1 MGEVWE
7 KTQTTQLVSGPPPSW
22 KWGCM
27 EVIGDPG
34 DRATQ
39 QNEHFAWR
47 WEASAMAARRGG
59 WQLQRGIWKL
69 KTTFASLGVLSWG
82 LALIGS
88 QSCPISGEVLPFLTW
103 IRGSQRRA
111 QSQLGRGMLLGKQ
124 AAGRRV

>member
-7 KTQTTQLVSGPPPSW
+7 KMQTTQLVSGPPRSW

-27 EVIGDPG
+27 GVIGDPG

-47 WEASAMAARRGG
+47 WEASAMAARHGG

-69 KTTFASLGVLSWG
+69 KTTCASLGYCRGAWLS
-82 LALIGS
+82 LDLRVA
-88 QSCPISGEVLPFLTW
+88 PFLEK
-103 IRGSQRRA
+103 SFP
-111 QSQLGRGMLLGKQ
+111 S
-124 AAGRRV
+124 